1 MQCARPRSDEY
12 KKEAVKLA
20 DTVGVTAAAKQL
32 GIHTTQ
38 IYNWR
43 GKLRVKETRT
53 EAEIRLMEEN
63 ARLTRELA
71 EKKQENDFLK
81 KASVSST
88 GQCNTFASINDN
100 KVARNEKATR
110 SHDTSR
116 SQDYLA
122 RLACW

>member
-1 MQCARPRSDEY
+1 MTTRKKAKKPQRFARSDEY

-20 DTVGVTAAAKQL
+20 DTVGVTEAAKQL

-43 GKLRVKETRT
+43 GKLRVKETRS
-53 EAEIRLMEEN
+53 EAEIRLLDEN

-81 KASVSST
+81 KASAY
-88 GQCNTFASINDN
+88 FA
-100 KVARNEKATR
+100 KHQK
-110 SHDTSR
+110 
-116 SQDYLA
+116 
-122 RLACW
+122 

>member
-1 MQCARPRSDEY
+1 MTTRKKTKKAVRVPHSDEY

-20 DTVGVTAAAKQL
+20 DTVGVAAAAKQL

-81 KASVSST
+81 KASAY
-88 GQCNTFASINDN
+88 FA
-100 KVARNEKATR
+100 KHQK
-110 SHDTSR
+110 
-116 SQDYLA
+116 
-122 RLACW
+122 

>member
-1 MQCARPRSDEY
+1 MTTRKKTKKAVRTPHSDEY

-20 DTVGVTAAAKQL
+20 DTVGVSAAAKQL

-53 EAEIRLMEEN
+53 EAEIRLMDEN

-81 KASVSST
+81 KASAY
-88 GQCNTFASINDN
+88 FA
-100 KVARNEKATR
+100 KHQK
-110 SHDTSR
+110 
-116 SQDYLA
+116 
-122 RLACW
+122 

>member
-1 MQCARPRSDEY
+1 MTTRKKAKKPQRVPRSDEY

-20 DTVGVTAAAKQL
+20 DTVGVTQAAKQL

-43 GKLRVKETRT
+43 GKLRVKESRT
-53 EAEIRLMEEN
+53 DAEIRLMDEN

-81 KASVSST
+81 KASAY
-88 GQCNTFASINDN
+88 FA
-100 KVARNEKATR
+100 KHQK
-110 SHDTSR
+110 
-116 SQDYLA
+116 
-122 RLACW
+122 

>member
-1 MQCARPRSDEY
+1 MTIRKKPKKIVRAPRSDEY
-12 KKEAVKLA
+12 KKDAVKLA
-20 DTVGVTAAAKQL
+20 DTVGVAAAAKQL

-53 EAEIRLMEEN
+53 EAEIRLMDEN

-81 KASVSST
+81 KASAY
-88 GQCNTFASINDN
+88 FA
-100 KVARNEKATR
+100 KHQK
-110 SHDTSR
+110 
-116 SQDYLA
+116 
-122 RLACW
+122 